1 MEMRTDAAEPQSPE
15 RRPVQTLITEAR
27 GLAHQLLALVGGIA
41 PPAASPDRLTIRAAG
56 RVVFVEIDRID
67 WVEADGNYAWL
78 HAGDQSFRV
87 RETMTHL
94 LRRLGEDR
102 FHRIHRSRLV
112 NLARIRE
119 LWIAGGGDYDVV
131 LENGRRLK
139 LSRLTRAA
147 LQARLARL

>member
-1 MEMRTDAAEPQSPE
+1 MQMRTHADEPHAPE
-15 RRPVQTLITEAR
+15 SRPVHALVAEAR
-27 GLAHQLLALVGGIA
+27 GLAHQLLALVGGIP
-41 PPAASPDRLTIRAAG
+41 PPAASSDRLTVRTAG
-56 RVVFVEIDRID
+56 RVVFVAVDRID

-87 RETMTHL
+87 RETMTEL

-102 FHRIHRSRLV
+102 FYRIHRSRLV

-131 LENGRRLK
+131 LESGLRLK
-139 LSRLTRAA
+139 LSRLTRSA